1 MFPLQGHEADMQGE
15 EGEGQGR
22 GEQSGFSEG
31 RCGQRAGRLQLARAA
46 STATPELA
54 GPADNQGLIMPGVGE
69 GNVSRGRLLKK
80 QFLSPGLVSAR
91 PAGSTP
97 RR

>member
-1 MFPLQGHEADMQGE
+1 MRGG
-15 EGEGQGR
+15 GQGGSSWR
-22 GEQSGFSEG
+22 WRPRQPLLSSQA
-31 RCGQRAGRLQLARAA
+31 RQIIKASLCRA
-46 STATPELA
+46 S
-54 GPADNQGLIMPGVGE
+54 GE

-80 QFLSPGLVSAR
+80 QFLSPGLASAR